1 MFSAVESR
9 RLYRQVADQIR
20 SMIATGELAVGQR
33 LPPEREL
40 AEKLAVSRPTIRE
53 ALIVLEVEGLVHIR
67 MGSGIYVARK
77 HTIQPAQPEREPFEG
92 PFELLQARAII
103 ECAIAEEAA
112 QCATPSHI
120 AVLDENLQQMASV
133 VSDTDAALAVD
144 RAFHTAIAGIVGNA
158 ALIRFT
164 GEIYDQRMTPYFEK
178 LASHFEGPDS
188 WTHAME
194 EHRAI
199 RDAIAANDPAAAKQ
213 AMRTHLD
220 RSQKRFSESFGEEL
234 FGEDEG
240 RRAAA
245 RRNAKI

>member
-77 HTIQPAQPEREPFEG
+77 HTVQPAQPEREPFEG
-92 PFELLQARAII
+92 PFELLQARSII

-112 QCATPSHI
+112 QRATASHI

-133 VSDTDAALAVD
+133 VNDTDAALEID

-178 LASHFEGPDS
+178 LASHFEGPDF
-188 WTHAME
+188 WTRAME

-240 RRAAA
+240 GRAAA

>member
-112 QCATPSHI
+112 QRATPSHI
-120 AVLDENLQQMASV
+120 VVLDENLQQMASV
-133 VSDTDAALAVD
+133 VSDTNAALAVD
-144 RAFHTAIAGIVGNA
+144 RAFHTAIAGIVENA
-158 ALIRFT
+158 VLIRFT

-188 WTHAME
+188 WTWAME

-199 RDAIAANDPAAAKQ
+199 RNAIAANDPAAAKQ

-220 RSQKRFSESFGEEL
+220 RSQKRFSESFGEEF

-240 RRAAA
+240 RAAQ
-245 RRNAKI
+245 RKAKI